1 MPRDMDDRPLHID
14 LDLRLHGDEVAGRA
28 ATEGRGEQTFTGW
41 LELLAALDALISEG
55 QA

>member
-28 ATEGRGEQTFTGW
+28 ATDGRQERTFCGW
-41 LELLAALDALISEG
+41 VELLAALDALISEG

>member
-1 MPRDMDDRPLHID
+1 MPRDMDDGPLHID

-41 LELLAALDALISEG
+41 LELLAALDELISEG
-55 QA
+55 EA